1 MSHLYTDHEGRF
13 LDCLWAQLL
22 LHVYNDASEQQEQL
36 PLLWIV
42 PHEQPAVSQ
51 FPPPE
56 AFEEG
61 VNVTVSKQCVPFRAF
76 TNCPSRGYR
85 ASCQGAGLAYA
96 FIIGEEA
103 QS

>member
-51 FPPPE
+51 FPPS
-56 AFEEG
+56 EG
-61 VNVTVSKQCVPFRAF
+61 KIRIKRPIKTFC
-76 TNCPSRGYR
+76 YM
-85 ASCQGAGLAYA
+85 
-96 FIIGEEA
+96 
-103 QS
+103 